1 MKKFLGSLSL
11 IFFLAVNP
19 VWAVEGTV
27 DLGMSPQDVSL
38 SKESNNLIAGERIRV
53 STTVFNRG
61 NTDATGTVLFL
72 IGGRMVGQ
80 AGISL
85 RPGGVYD
92 KFFIDIV
99 VPQNDFNIAIRV
111 ANVQPEDTNLANNE
125 ILSPMFHVQQ
135 DNDNDGIGDDI
146 DTDDD
151 NDGLPDDYEI
161 QTGTDPKKWDTDG
174 DGVNDKDDA
183 FPLDPKKRKKDEP
196 VVSKPQ
202 AQLPKETLKPTPVAE
217 TAIAGT
223 NNQTPTNKNQDKNSN
238 TSPIVAGE
246 TIPATNKNIELVEAF
261 YSSPEVALL
270 KEVKIKAR
278 QVNWNTYAF
287 GFSTNIKDLD
297 TDKLEYSWS
306 FDGTSETTGVYHT
319 FRGLGKHN
327 VNLKVRGPWD
337 NYLYDNTDV
346 YVTFWSPY
354 NYWLWLF
361 ALLLLGALFYFGS
374 HFSHHATVPKI
385 NRELKKPKESKEE

>member
-1 MKKFLGSLSL
+1 MKKILSSLSL

-19 VWAVEGTV
+19 VWAADGAV
-27 DLGMSPQDVSL
+27 DLGMSQQDVSL
-38 SKESNNLIAGERIRV
+38 SKESTNLIAGDKIRV
-53 STTVFNRG
+53 STTVFNHG

-72 IGGRMVGQ
+72 VGGRMVGQ

-92 KFFIDIV
+92 KFFIDTV
-99 VPQNDFNIAIRV
+99 VPQSDFNISIRV
-111 ANVQPEDTNLANNE
+111 ANVQPEDTNLSNNE

-135 DNDNDGIGDDI
+135 DNDNDGIGDDL

-151 NDGLPDDYEI
+151 NDGLTDDYEI
-161 QTGTDPKKWDTDG
+161 QNGTDPKKWDTDG
-174 DGVNDKDDA
+174 DGVSDKDDA
-183 FPLDPKKRKKDEP
+183 FPLDPKKWKKDEP
-196 VVSKPQ
+196 IIPKPQ
-202 AQLPKETLKPTPVAE
+202 VQPPKETPKTTPVAE
-217 TAIAGT
+217 TPITSANNQSSSSNNQNKNVT
-223 NNQTPTNKNQDKNSN
+223 NNPV
-238 TSPIVAGE
+238 VAGE
-246 TIPATNKNIELVEAF
+246 TLPATNKNTELVEAF
-261 YSSPEVALL
+261 YQSPEVELL

-287 GFSTNIKDLD
+287 SFSTNIKDLD

-306 FDGTSETTGVYHT
+306 FDGAGETSGVYHT
-319 FRGLGKHN
+319 FKGLGKHN

-354 NYWLWLF
+354 NYWLWLG

-374 HFSHHATVPKI
+374 HFSHHETVPKI